1 MEPTDRHPQTSPFD
15 FMESAACKGMDP
27 AIFHPAYGDS
37 TVEAR
42 AVCHSCPVKKECL
55 EHALDY
61 NERQGIWGGLTP
73 LQRRRFSKRRIEE
86 ATRISAQKA
95 DEATACRTRVV
106 EPARCKREHD
116 PSRMK
121 VYPYG
126 KRVCLECRNDTQK
139 ARYRRI
145 RAELESSA

>member
-1 MEPTDRHPQTSPFD
+1 
-15 FMESAACKGMDP
+15 MESAACKGMDP
-27 AIFHPAYGDS
+27 AIFHPAHRDLAAG
-37 TVEAR
+37 AR

-55 EHALDY
+55 ERALDY
-61 NERQGIWGGLTP
+61 NERQGIRGGLTP
-73 LQRRRFSKRRIEE
+73 LQRRRFSKCRIEE

-95 DEATACRTRVV
+95 DEATACRTRVI

-126 KRVCLECRNDTQK
+126 IRVCLECHNDTQK
-139 ARYRRI
+139 TQYRRVK
-145 RAELESSA
+145 AELDSSA